1 MLVGDGGCGGSRA
14 RPLGTGS
21 GSGMTKGA
29 GRLTG
34 CFRTNA
40 PGVGSVRHV
49 LTVRHP
55 RPRSETPCALPT
67 VHNRVS
73 ACAPDGQPKAP
84 ELKHLNNS
92 HRFENLT
99 WPEVNEAVEKG
110 LIPILPVGTVEQ
122 HGPHLPIKMDLWTA
136 DSVAN
141 EAARRRPDRLV
152 AMPVIPYGFTT
163 HVMDFPGS
171 VTVHHETFIRYV
183 VDVLKSVVYH
193 GFKKVI
199 VVNGHGSNV
208 PPLDL
213 ATRRVILE
221 TDAIVSLTSWW
232 SLVSTDPDFTSK
244 WRESEFPGGCAHAC
258 EVETS
263 LALGIDES
271 MVRKDLVESHRTWT
285 TAQES
290 KFESVDLFGFGPV
303 AVTNWTSTY
312 TETGVCGSAGL
323 ATVEKGKLL
332 FEEAVTRLT
341 EWGDEF
347 HARQYPA
354 RKDHHSRPP
363 TTDVP
368 G

>member
-1 MLVGDGGCGGSRA
+1 MVSTQVMNLDAPRVVRKANTQNLPLPVPERGICNPTRGASR
-14 RPLGTGS
+14 
-21 GSGMTKGA
+21 
-29 GRLTG
+29 
-34 CFRTNA
+34 
-40 PGVGSVRHV
+40 
-49 LTVRHP
+49 
-55 RPRSETPCALPT
+55 

-84 ELKHLNNS
+84 ELKHVNNS

-232 SLVSTDPDFTSK
+232 SLVSTDPDFASK

-271 MVRKDLVESHRTWT
+271 MVRKGPRGKPQDMDHGAGIEVRI
-285 TAQES
+285 
-290 KFESVDLFGFGPV
+290 GGPV
-303 AVTNWTSTY
+303 WLR
-312 TETGVCGSAGL
+312 AGRSNEL
-323 ATVEKGKLL
+323 DEHLHGNGRVRVRRPGDRRERQATVRGG
-332 FEEAVTRLT
+332 
-341 EWGDEF
+341 GD
-347 HARQYPA
+347 AA
-354 RKDHHSRPP
+354 D
-363 TTDVP
+363 
-368 G
+368 

>member
-1 MLVGDGGCGGSRA
+1 M
-14 RPLGTGS
+14 
-21 GSGMTKGA
+21 
-29 GRLTG
+29 
-34 CFRTNA
+34 
-40 PGVGSVRHV
+40 
-49 LTVRHP
+49 
-55 RPRSETPCALPT
+55 
-67 VHNRVS
+67 
-73 ACAPDGQPKAP
+73 
-84 ELKHLNNS
+84 
-92 HRFENLT
+92 
-99 WPEVNEAVEKG
+99 
-110 LIPILPVGTVEQ
+110 
-122 HGPHLPIKMDLWTA
+122 
-136 DSVAN
+136 
-141 EAARRRPDRLV
+141 
-152 AMPVIPYGFTT
+152 
-163 HVMDFPGS
+163 
-171 VTVHHETFIRYV
+171 
-183 VDVLKSVVYH
+183 
-193 GFKKVI
+193 
-199 VVNGHGSNV
+199 VNGHGSNV

-303 AVTNWTSTY
+303 AVTNWTLVRTPRR
-312 TETGVCGSAGL
+312 GVCGSAGL
-323 ATVEKGKLL
+323 ATVEKG
-332 FEEAVTRLT
+332 EATVRGGGDAAGP

-347 HARQYPA
+347 HARQYPG
-354 RKDHHSRPP
+354 RTDHHVRPP

>member
-1 MLVGDGGCGGSRA
+1 MD
-14 RPLGTGS
+14 
-21 GSGMTKGA
+21 
-29 GRLTG
+29 
-34 CFRTNA
+34 N
-40 PGVGSVRHV
+40 
-49 LTVRHP
+49 
-55 RPRSETPCALPT
+55 
-67 VHNRVS
+67 
-73 ACAPDGQPKAP
+73 PKAP
-84 ELKHLNNS
+84 ELKHVNNS

-141 EAARRRPDRLV
+141 EAARRRPDRLL

-183 VDVLKSVVYH
+183 VDVLKSVIYH

-232 SLVSTDPDFTSK
+232 SLVTADPDFNAK
-244 WRESEFPGGCAHAC
+244 WRESHFPGGCAHAC

-332 FEEAVTRLT
+332 FEEAVTRLA

-354 RKDHHSRPP
+354 RKDHHGRPP
-363 TTDVP
+363 TTEVP